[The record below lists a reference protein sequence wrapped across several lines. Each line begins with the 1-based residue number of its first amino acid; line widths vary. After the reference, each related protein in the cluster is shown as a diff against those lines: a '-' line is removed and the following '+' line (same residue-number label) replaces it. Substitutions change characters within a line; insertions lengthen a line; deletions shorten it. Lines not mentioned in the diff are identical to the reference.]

1 MKQLNKCAVINKI
14 AMSSGFQREDRLI
27 LKEVK
32 VWIEQ
37 FERDLT
43 RAQMTE
49 SSLQD
54 KYQVMHAKEFN
65 FQNMFMNKVDMS
77 VN

>member
-1 MKQLNKCAVINKI
+1 M
-14 AMSSGFQREDRLI
+14 
-27 LKEVK
+27 K

-43 RAQMTE
+43 RAQMTD

-54 KYQVMHAKEFN
+54 KYQVMYGRDISLFLKAFHE
-65 FQNMFMNKVDMS
+65 
-77 VN
+77 

>member
-1 MKQLNKCAVINKI
+1 MNYTVTNNIT
-14 AMSSGFQREDRLI
+14 MFPGFQREDRLI
-27 LKEVK
+27 LKETK

-49 SSLQD
+49 SNLQD
-54 KYQVMHAKEFN
+54 KYQVSVISDSSVLSTT
-65 FQNMFMNKVDMS
+65 QNKKTKSLFSKTF
-77 VN
+77 

>member
-1 MKQLNKCAVINKI
+1 MVTNNISML
-14 AMSSGFQREDRLI
+14 SDFQREDRLI
-27 LKEVK
+27 LKETK

-54 KYQVMHAKEFN
+54 KYQV
-65 FQNMFMNKVDMS
+65 S
-77 VN
+77 V

>member
-1 MKQLNKCAVINKI
+1 MF
-14 AMSSGFQREDRLI
+14 SGFQREDRLI
-27 LKEVK
+27 LKETK

-49 SSLQD
+49 SNLQD
-54 KYQVMHAKEFN
+54 KYQVTYRKRDFDFSKVFRGKTYMPFN
-65 FQNMFMNKVDMS
+65 L
-77 VN
+77 

>member
-1 MKQLNKCAVINKI
+1 
-14 AMSSGFQREDRLI
+14 MSAGFQREDRLI
-27 LKEVK
+27 LKEMK

-43 RAQMTE
+43 RAQMTD

-54 KYQVMHAKEFN
+54 KYQVMYGRDISLFFKAFHE
-65 FQNMFMNKVDMS
+65 
-77 VN
+77 

>member
-1 MKQLNKCAVINKI
+1 
-14 AMSSGFQREDRLI
+14 MSTGFQREDRLI
-27 LKEVK
+27 LREMK

-49 SSLQD
+49 SNLQD
-54 KYQVMHAKEFN
+54 KYQVMYGKETEF
-65 FQNMFMNKVDMS
+65 FKALYE
-77 VN
+77 

>member
-1 MKQLNKCAVINKI
+1 MNYTVTNNIT
-14 AMSSGFQREDRLI
+14 MFPGFQREDRLI
-27 LKEVK
+27 LKETK

-49 SSLQD
+49 SNLQD
-54 KYQVMHAKEFN
+54 KYQV
-65 FQNMFMNKVDMS
+65 S
-77 VN
+77 VGKRAGCF

>member
-1 MKQLNKCAVINKI
+1 
-14 AMSSGFQREDRLI
+14 MSAGFQREDRLI
-27 LKEVK
+27 LKETK

-49 SSLQD
+49 SNLQD
-54 KYQVMHAKEFN
+54 KYQVMYEKR
-65 FQNMFMNKVDMS
+65 FQFLKILFMNNINICHLIYVQS
-77 VN
+77 FE

>member
-1 MKQLNKCAVINKI
+1 MFP
-14 AMSSGFQREDRLI
+14 GFQREDRLI
-27 LKEVK
+27 LKETK

-49 SSLQD
+49 SNLQD
-54 KYQVMHAKEFN
+54 KYQVSGKESWML
-65 FQNMFMNKVDMS
+65 QKLFMNEMKISHGM
-77 VN
+77 